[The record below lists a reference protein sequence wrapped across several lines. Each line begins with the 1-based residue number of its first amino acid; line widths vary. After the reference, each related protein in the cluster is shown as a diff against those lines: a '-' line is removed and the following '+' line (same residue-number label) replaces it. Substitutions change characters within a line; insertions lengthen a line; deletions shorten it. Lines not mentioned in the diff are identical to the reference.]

1 MKTKI
6 LLIGALTAAAVSTFL
21 VQSANA
27 QRSGA
32 VGGGDRATSPTT
44 RNPAGLTSAS
54 DRDTQGKAANTKE
67 QKAPWVTPPPGN
79 LDGLKLEGRKEIKLE
94 VSTDANGKV
103 NNVKVAKSTGNPEV
117 DKRVT
122 AWVMS
127 KWSGPKSSKATI
139 PGYVGQ

>member
-6 LLIGALTAAAVSTFL
+6 LVASALIALSAFF
-21 VQSANA
+21 VQPANA
-27 QRSGA
+27 QKVA
-32 VGGGDRATSPTT
+32 GGGMASTGSSRNAAGAT
-44 RNPAGLTSAS
+44 
-54 DRDTQGKAANTKE
+54 KAADTESTRGKTNTKE

-103 NNVKVAKSTGNPEV
+103 NNVKVVKSTGNAEV

-122 AWVMS
+122 SWAMS
-127 KWSGPKSSKATI
+127 KWSGPKSAKATI

>member
-1 MKTKI
+1 MNTKI
-6 LLIGALTAAAVSTFL
+6 LVAYALTATAVSAFL
-21 VQSANA
+21 TQPANA
-27 QRSGA
+27 QKGGGGGA
-32 VGGGDRATSPTT
+32 VTASSN

-54 DRDTQGKAANTKE
+54 DRDAQGKTANTKE

-103 NNVKVAKSTGNPEV
+103 SKVNVAKSTGNAEV
-117 DKRVT
+117 DKRVVS
-122 AWVMS
+122 WVMS